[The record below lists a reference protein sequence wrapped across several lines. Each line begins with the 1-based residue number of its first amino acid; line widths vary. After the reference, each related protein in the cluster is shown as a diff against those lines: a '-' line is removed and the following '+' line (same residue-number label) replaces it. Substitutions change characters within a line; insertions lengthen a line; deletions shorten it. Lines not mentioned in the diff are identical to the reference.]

1 MEQMSS
7 KTLSFRHISTATN
20 EAVEYIRKRKN
31 HEIQSLRTRW
41 NKFNK
46 SCMGG
51 IEPNTIYTIV
61 GISGSGKSS
70 FVNTLETDLIDL
82 NSNQDVIVLNFSF
95 EMLSSRQVGR
105 KISSK
110 LRQTT
115 AELYSANNELTD
127 DLLDR
132 VEQTSQQIKSYPIYY
147 VDTPG
152 TVEDIASTINY
163 FYETKAK
170 DKKFVIILD
179 HTLLVEGQNRESA
192 LQVISE
198 LQKLFIKVKK
208 LPNTTIIQLSQMNR
222 NIENPERI
230 NNPSMHYPMRSD
242 ISSADTIFHA
252 SDYVICIHR
261 PELLNIQ
268 QYGPNRLLVK
278 NKVYLHI
285 LKNRDAGECTIL
297 EFDNDL
303 KYNNLI
309 ETIREEE
316 PARKISFSNNNL
328 KKAENYEN
336 IYF

>member
-179 HTLLVEGQNRESA
+179 HTLLVEGQNREST

-285 LKNRDAGECTIL
+285 LKIRDAGECTIL

-316 PARKISFSNNNL
+316 PARKISFSNNN
-328 KKAENYEN
+328 
-336 IYF
+336 

>member
-1 MEQMSS
+1 MEQISS

-268 QYGPNRLLVK
+268 LYGPNRLLVK

-316 PARKISFSNNNL
+316 PARKISFSNNN
-328 KKAENYEN
+328 
-336 IYF
+336 

>member
-1 MEQMSS
+1 MEQNLS
-7 KTLSFRHISTATN
+7 KTLPFRHISSATN
-20 EAVEYIRKRKN
+20 EAVEYIRRRKN
-31 HEIQSLRTRW
+31 HEIISLRTRW

-152 TVEDIASTINY
+152 TVDDIASTINY
-163 FYETKAK
+163 FYENKAK
-170 DKKFVIILD
+170 GKKFVIILD
-179 HTLLVEGQNRESA
+179 HTLLVEGQARETA
-192 LQVISE
+192 LQVISD
-198 LQKLFIKVKK
+198 LQKLFIRVKK
-208 LPNTTIIQLSQMNR
+208 LPDTTIIQLSQMNR
-222 NIENPERI
+222 NIESPERI

-285 LKNRDAGECTIL
+285 LKNRDAGECAIL

-309 ETIREEE
+309 ETIRDEE
-316 PARKISFSNNNL
+316 PVMKISFSNNN
-328 KKAENYEN
+328 
-336 IYF
+336 

>member
-1 MEQMSS
+1 MEQISS
-7 KTLSFRHISTATN
+7 KTLPFRHISTATN

-31 HEIQSLRTRW
+31 HEIISLRTRW

-70 FVNTLETDLIDL
+70 FVNTLETDIIDL
-82 NSNQDVIVLNFSF
+82 NSGQDIIVLDFSF

-105 KISSK
+105 KLSSK

-115 AELYSANNELTD
+115 ADLYSAKDALNDEL
-127 DLLDR
+127 LAK
-132 VEQTSQQIKSYPIYY
+132 VEQTSQQIKSYPVYY

-170 DKKFVIILD
+170 GKKFVIILD
-179 HTLLVEGQNRESA
+179 HTLLVEGQSRESA
-192 LQVISE
+192 LQVISD

-208 LPNTTIIQLSQMNR
+208 LPDTTIIQLSQMNR
-222 NIENPERI
+222 NIESPERI

-268 QYGPNRLLVK
+268 QYGPNRLPVK
-278 NKVYLHI
+278 NKVYLHL
-285 LKNRDAGECTIL
+285 LKNRDAGECMIL

-316 PARKISFSNNNL
+316 PAKRFSFSNNN
-328 KKAENYEN
+328 
-336 IYF
+336 

>member
-309 ETIREEE
+309 EAIREEE
-316 PARKISFSNNNL
+316 PARKISFSNNN
-328 KKAENYEN
+328 
-336 IYF
+336 

>member
-1 MEQMSS
+1 MEQISS

-208 LPNTTIIQLSQMNR
+208 LLNTTIIQLSQMNR

-316 PARKISFSNNNL
+316 PARKISFSNNN
-328 KKAENYEN
+328 
-336 IYF
+336 

>member
-1 MEQMSS
+1 MQIIMEQTSS
-7 KTLSFRHISTATN
+7 KTLSFRHISTATS

-31 HEIQSLRTRW
+31 HEIQSLATRW
-41 NKFNK
+41 KKFNK

-285 LKNRDAGECTIL
+285 LKNRDAGECAIL

-316 PARKISFSNNNL
+316 PARKISFSNNN
-328 KKAENYEN
+328 
-336 IYF
+336 

>member
-82 NSNQDVIVLNFSF
+82 NSNQDVIVLKFSF

-316 PARKISFSNNNL
+316 PARKISFSNNN
-328 KKAENYEN
+328 
-336 IYF
+336 

>member
-1 MEQMSS
+1 MEQIST
-7 KTLSFRHISTATN
+7 KVLTFRHISSATN

-31 HEIQSLRTRW
+31 HEIVSLRTRW
-41 NKFNK
+41 SKFNK

-70 FVNTLETDLIDL
+70 FVNTLESDLIDL
-82 NSNQDVIVLNFSF
+82 NSNQDVVVLNFSF

-105 KISSK
+105 KLSSK

-115 AELYSANNELTD
+115 AQLYSSSR
-127 DLLDR
+127 DLDNTLLEE

-152 TVEDIASTINY
+152 TVADIASTIDY
-163 FYETKAK
+163 FYENKAK
-170 DKKFVIILD
+170 GKKFVIILD

-192 LQVISE
+192 LQVISD
-198 LQKLFIKVKK
+198 LQKLFIRVKK
-208 LPNTTIIQLSQMNR
+208 FPDTTIIQLSQMNR

-268 QYGPNRLLVK
+268 SYGPNRLPVRD
-278 NKVYLHI
+278 KVYLHI
-285 LKNRDAGECTIL
+285 LKNRDAGECSIL

-309 ETIREEE
+309 ETIREDE
-316 PARKISFSNNNL
+316 PVRKISFSNNN
-328 KKAENYEN
+328 
-336 IYF
+336 

>member
-208 LPNTTIIQLSQMNR
+208 LPNTTIIQLSQVNR

-285 LKNRDAGECTIL
+285 LKNRDAGECAIL

-316 PARKISFSNNNL
+316 PARKISFSNNN
-328 KKAENYEN
+328 
-336 IYF
+336 

>member
-1 MEQMSS
+1 MEQIST
-7 KTLSFRHISTATN
+7 KVLTFRHISSATN

-31 HEIQSLRTRW
+31 HEIVSLRTRW

-70 FVNTLETDLIDL
+70 FVNTLESDLIDL
-82 NSNQDVIVLNFSF
+82 NSNQDVVVLNFSF

-105 KISSK
+105 KLSSK

-115 AELYSANNELTD
+115 AQLYSSSS
-127 DLLDR
+127 DLDNTLLEE
-132 VEQTSQQIKSYPIYY
+132 VEETSQQIKSYPIYY

-152 TVEDIASTINY
+152 TVADIASTIDY
-163 FYETKAK
+163 FYENKAK
-170 DKKFVIILD
+170 GKKFVIILD
-179 HTLLVEGQNRESA
+179 HTLLVEDQNRESA
-192 LQVISE
+192 LQVISD
-198 LQKLFIKVKK
+198 LQKLFIRVKK
-208 LPNTTIIQLSQMNR
+208 FPDTTIIQLSQMNR

-268 QYGPNRLLVK
+268 SYGPNRLSVRD
-278 NKVYLHI
+278 KVYLHI
-285 LKNRDAGECTIL
+285 LKNRDAGECSIL

-316 PARKISFSNNNL
+316 PVRKISFSNNN
-328 KKAENYEN
+328 
-336 IYF
+336 

>member
-208 LPNTTIIQLSQMNR
+208 LPNTAIIQLSQMNR

-316 PARKISFSNNNL
+316 PARKISFSNNN
-328 KKAENYEN
+328 
-336 IYF
+336 

>member
-1 MEQMSS
+1 MEQNLSN
-7 KTLSFRHISTATN
+7 TLTFRHISTATT
-20 EAVEYIRKRKN
+20 EAVEYIKQRKN
-31 HEIQSLRTRW
+31 HTIQSLKTRW
-41 NKFNK
+41 NKFNTQ
-46 SCMGG
+46 CMGG

-70 FVNTLETDLIDL
+70 FVNTLENDLIDL
-82 NSNQDVIVLNFSF
+82 NPDQDVIILNFSF

-105 KISSK
+105 KLSSK

-115 AELYSANNELTD
+115 AQLYSANE
-127 DLLDR
+127 DLQDNLLEQ
-132 VEQTSQQIKSYPIYY
+132 VEIASQQIKSYQIYY

-152 TVEDIASTINY
+152 TVSEIASTIDY
-163 FYETKAK
+163 FYNNYAK
-170 DKKFVIILD
+170 GKRFIIILD
-179 HTLLVEGQNRESA
+179 HTLLVEGQELA
-192 LQVISE
+192 LKIISD

-222 NIENPERI
+222 NIEAPDRI

-278 NKVYLHI
+278 NKVYLHL
-285 LKNRDAGECTIL
+285 LKNRDAGECSIL

-309 ETIREEE
+309 ETVREE
-316 PARKISFSNNNL
+316 PAKKISFSKNN
-328 KKAENYEN
+328 
-336 IYF
+336 

>member
-147 VDTPG
+147 VDIPG

-179 HTLLVEGQNRESA
+179 HTLLVEGQNREST

-268 QYGPNRLLVK
+268 QYGPSRLLVK

-316 PARKISFSNNNL
+316 PARKISFSNNN
-328 KKAENYEN
+328 
-336 IYF
+336 

>member
-1 MEQMSS
+1 MEQIST
-7 KTLSFRHISTATN
+7 KTLTFRHISSATN

-31 HEIQSLRTRW
+31 HEIVSLRTRW
-41 NKFNK
+41 SKFNK

-70 FVNTLETDLIDL
+70 FVNTLESDLIDL
-82 NSNQDVIVLNFSF
+82 NSNQDVVVLNFSF

-105 KISSK
+105 KLSSK

-115 AELYSANNELTD
+115 AQLYSSSS
-127 DLLDR
+127 DLDNTLLEE

-147 VDTPG
+147 VDTSG
-152 TVEDIASTINY
+152 TVADIASTIDY
-163 FYETKAK
+163 FYENKAK
-170 DKKFVIILD
+170 GKKFVIILD

-192 LQVISE
+192 LQVISD
-198 LQKLFIKVKK
+198 LQKLFIRVKK
-208 LPNTTIIQLSQMNR
+208 FPDTTIIQLSQMNR

-268 QYGPNRLLVK
+268 SYGPNHLPVRD
-278 NKVYLHI
+278 KVYLHI
-285 LKNRDAGECTIL
+285 LKNRDAGECSIL

-309 ETIREEE
+309 ETIREDE
-316 PARKISFSNNNL
+316 PVRKISFSNNN
-328 KKAENYEN
+328 
-336 IYF
+336 

>member
-1 MEQMSS
+1 MENIST
-7 KTLSFRHISTATN
+7 KTLTFRHISSATN

-31 HEIQSLRTRW
+31 HEIVSLRTRW

-70 FVNTLETDLIDL
+70 FVNTLESDLIDL
-82 NSNQDVIVLNFSF
+82 NSNQDVVVLNFSF

-105 KISSK
+105 KLSSK

-115 AELYSANNELTD
+115 AQLYSSSS
-127 DLLDR
+127 DLDNTLLEE
-132 VEQTSQQIKSYPIYY
+132 VEQTSQQIKAYPIYY

-152 TVEDIASTINY
+152 TVADIASTIDY
-163 FYETKAK
+163 FYENKAK
-170 DKKFVIILD
+170 GKKFVIILD

-192 LQVISE
+192 LQVISD
-198 LQKLFIKVKK
+198 LQKLFIRVKK
-208 LPNTTIIQLSQMNR
+208 FPDTTIIQLSQMNR

-268 QYGPNRLLVK
+268 SYGPNRLPVRD
-278 NKVYLHI
+278 KVYLHI
-285 LKNRDAGECTIL
+285 LKNRDAGECSIL

-309 ETIREEE
+309 ETIREDE
-316 PARKISFSNNNL
+316 PVRKISFSNNN
-328 KKAENYEN
+328 
-336 IYF
+336 

>member
-1 MEQMSS
+1 MEQIST
-7 KTLSFRHISTATN
+7 KTLTFRHISSATN

-31 HEIQSLRTRW
+31 HEIVSLRTRW
-41 NKFNK
+41 SKFNK

-70 FVNTLETDLIDL
+70 FVNTLESDLIDL
-82 NSNQDVIVLNFSF
+82 NSNQDVVVLNFSF

-105 KISSK
+105 KLSSK

-115 AELYSANNELTD
+115 AQLYSSSS
-127 DLLDR
+127 DLDNTLLEE

-147 VDTPG
+147 VDTSG
-152 TVEDIASTINY
+152 TVADIASTIDY
-163 FYETKAK
+163 FYENKAK
-170 DKKFVIILD
+170 GKKFVIILD

-192 LQVISE
+192 LQVISD
-198 LQKLFIKVKK
+198 LQKLFIRVKK
-208 LPNTTIIQLSQMNR
+208 FPDTTIIQLSQMNR

-268 QYGPNRLLVK
+268 SYGPNRLPVRD
-278 NKVYLHI
+278 KVYLHI
-285 LKNRDAGECTIL
+285 LKNRDAGECSIL

-309 ETIREEE
+309 ETIREDE
-316 PARKISFSNNNL
+316 PVRKISFSNNN
-328 KKAENYEN
+328 
-336 IYF
+336 

>member
-1 MEQMSS
+1 MENIST
-7 KTLSFRHISTATN
+7 KTLTFRHISSATN

-31 HEIQSLRTRW
+31 HEIVSLRTRW
-41 NKFNK
+41 SKFNK

-70 FVNTLETDLIDL
+70 FVNTLESDLIDL
-82 NSNQDVIVLNFSF
+82 NSNQDVVVLNFSF

-105 KISSK
+105 KLSSK

-115 AELYSANNELTD
+115 AQLYSSISELD
-127 DLLDR
+127 NSLLEE

-147 VDTPG
+147 VDTSG
-152 TVEDIASTINY
+152 TVADIASTIDY
-163 FYETKAK
+163 FYENKAK
-170 DKKFVIILD
+170 GKKFVIILD
-179 HTLLVEGQNRESA
+179 HTLLVEGQNRENA
-192 LQVISE
+192 LQVISD
-198 LQKLFIKVKK
+198 LQKLFIRVKK
-208 LPNTTIIQLSQMNR
+208 FPDTTIIQLSQMNR

-242 ISSADTIFHA
+242 ISSSDTIFHA

-268 QYGPNRLLVK
+268 SYGPNRLPVRD
-278 NKVYLHI
+278 KVYLHI
-285 LKNRDAGECTIL
+285 LKNRDAGECSIL

-316 PARKISFSNNNL
+316 PVRKISFSNNN
-328 KKAENYEN
+328 
-336 IYF
+336 

>member
-1 MEQMSS
+1 MEQISS

-208 LPNTTIIQLSQMNR
+208 LPNTAIIQLSQMNR

-268 QYGPNRLLVK
+268 RYGPNRLLVK

-309 ETIREEE
+309 ETMREEE
-316 PARKISFSNNNL
+316 LARKISFSNNN
-328 KKAENYEN
+328 
-336 IYF
+336 

>member
-7 KTLSFRHISTATN
+7 KTLLFRHISTATN

-316 PARKISFSNNNL
+316 PARKISFSNNN
-328 KKAENYEN
+328 
-336 IYF
+336 

>member
-46 SCMGG
+46 SCAGG

-179 HTLLVEGQNRESA
+179 HTLLVEGQNREST

-316 PARKISFSNNNL
+316 PARKISFSNNN
-328 KKAENYEN
+328 
-336 IYF
+336 

>member
-1 MEQMSS
+1 MEQNLS
-7 KTLSFRHISTATN
+7 KTLPFRHISSATN
-20 EAVEYIRKRKN
+20 EAVEYIRRRKN
-31 HEIQSLRTRW
+31 HEIISLRTRW

-82 NSNQDVIVLNFSF
+82 NSKQDVIVLNFSF

-105 KISSK
+105 KMSSK
-110 LRQTT
+110 LSPTT
-115 AELYSANNELTD
+115 AELYSANNELDD
-127 DLLDR
+127 DLLAK

-152 TVEDIASTINY
+152 TVDDIASTINY
-163 FYETKAK
+163 FYENKAK
-170 DKKFVIILD
+170 GKKFVIILD
-179 HTLLVEGQNRESA
+179 HTLLVEGQARETA
-192 LQVISE
+192 LQVISD
-198 LQKLFIKVKK
+198 LQKLFIRVKK
-208 LPNTTIIQLSQMNR
+208 LPDTTIIQLSQMNR
-222 NIENPERI
+222 NIESPERI

-285 LKNRDAGECTIL
+285 LKNSDAGECAIL

-309 ETIREEE
+309 ETIRDEE
-316 PARKISFSNNNL
+316 PVMKISFSNNN
-328 KKAENYEN
+328 
-336 IYF
+336 

>member
-147 VDTPG
+147 VDTPD

-316 PARKISFSNNNL
+316 PARKISFSNNN
-328 KKAENYEN
+328 
-336 IYF
+336 

>member
-1 MEQMSS
+1 MEQIST
-7 KTLSFRHISTATN
+7 KTLTFRHISSATN

-31 HEIQSLRTRW
+31 HEIVSLRTRW
-41 NKFNK
+41 SKFNK

-70 FVNTLETDLIDL
+70 FVNTLESDLIDL
-82 NSNQDVIVLNFSF
+82 NSNQDVVVLNFSF

-105 KISSK
+105 KLSSK

-115 AELYSANNELTD
+115 AQLYSSISELD
-127 DLLDR
+127 NSLLEE

-152 TVEDIASTINY
+152 TVADIASTIDY
-163 FYETKAK
+163 FYENKAK
-170 DKKFVIILD
+170 GKKFVIILD

-192 LQVISE
+192 LQVISD
-198 LQKLFIKVKK
+198 LQKLFIRVKK
-208 LPNTTIIQLSQMNR
+208 FPDTTIIQLSQMNR

-230 NNPSMHYPMRSD
+230 NNPSLHYPMRSD

-268 QYGPNRLLVK
+268 SYGPNRLSVRD
-278 NKVYLHI
+278 KVYLHI
-285 LKNRDAGECTIL
+285 LKNRDAGECSIL

-309 ETIREEE
+309 ETIREDE
-316 PARKISFSNNNL
+316 PVRKISFSNNN
-328 KKAENYEN
+328 
-336 IYF
+336 

>member
-1 MEQMSS
+1 MEQTSS
-7 KTLSFRHISTATN
+7 KTLSFRHISTATS

-31 HEIQSLRTRW
+31 HEIQSLATRW
-41 NKFNK
+41 KKFNK

-115 AELYSANNELTD
+115 AELYSTNNELTD

-222 NIENPERI
+222 NIETPERI

-261 PELLNIQ
+261 PELINIQ

-285 LKNRDAGECTIL
+285 LKNRDAGECAIL

-316 PARKISFSNNNL
+316 PARKISFSNNN
-328 KKAENYEN
+328 
-336 IYF
+336 

>member
-1 MEQMSS
+1 MEQISS

-179 HTLLVEGQNRESA
+179 HTLLVEGQSRESA

-316 PARKISFSNNNL
+316 PARKISFSNND
-328 KKAENYEN
+328 
-336 IYF
+336 

>member
-1 MEQMSS
+1 MEQIST
-7 KTLSFRHISTATN
+7 KTLTFRHISSATN

-31 HEIQSLRTRW
+31 HEIVSLRTRW
-41 NKFNK
+41 SKFNK

-70 FVNTLETDLIDL
+70 FVNTLESDLIDL
-82 NSNQDVIVLNFSF
+82 NSNQDVVVLNFSF

-105 KISSK
+105 KLSSK

-115 AELYSANNELTD
+115 AQLYSSSS
-127 DLLDR
+127 DLDNTLLEE

-152 TVEDIASTINY
+152 TVADIASTIDY
-163 FYETKAK
+163 FYENKAK
-170 DKKFVIILD
+170 GKKFVIILD

-242 ISSADTIFHA
+242 ISSADTMFHA

-278 NKVYLHI
+278 NKIYLHI
-285 LKNRDAGECTIL
+285 LKNRDAGECAIL

-316 PARKISFSNNNL
+316 PARKISFSNNN
-328 KKAENYEN
+328 
-336 IYF
+336 

>member
-1 MEQMSS
+1 MEQTST
-7 KTLSFRHISTATN
+7 KTLTFRHISSATN

-31 HEIQSLRTRW
+31 HEIVSLRTRW

-70 FVNTLETDLIDL
+70 FVNTLESDLIDL
-82 NSNQDVIVLNFSF
+82 NSNQDVVVLNFSF

-105 KISSK
+105 KLSSK

-115 AELYSANNELTD
+115 AQLYSSSS
-127 DLLDR
+127 DLDNTLLEE

-152 TVEDIASTINY
+152 TVADIASTIDY
-163 FYETKAK
+163 FYENKAK
-170 DKKFVIILD
+170 GKKFVIILD
-179 HTLLVEGQNRESA
+179 HTLLVEGQNREST
-192 LQVISE
+192 LQVISD
-198 LQKLFIKVKK
+198 LQKLFIRVKK
-208 LPNTTIIQLSQMNR
+208 FPDTTIIQLSQMNR

-268 QYGPNRLLVK
+268 SYGPNRLPVK
-278 NKVYLHI
+278 DKVYLHI
-285 LKNRDAGECTIL
+285 LKNRDAGECSIL

-309 ETIREEE
+309 ETIREDE
-316 PARKISFSNNNL
+316 PVRKISFSNNN
-328 KKAENYEN
+328 
-336 IYF
+336 

>member
-1 MEQMSS
+1 MEQISS

-179 HTLLVEGQNRESA
+179 HTLLVEGQNREST

-208 LPNTTIIQLSQMNR
+208 LSNTTIIQLSQMNR

-316 PARKISFSNNNL
+316 PARKISFSNNN
-328 KKAENYEN
+328 
-336 IYF
+336 

>member
-1 MEQMSS
+1 MEQTSS
-7 KTLSFRHISTATN
+7 KTLSFRHISTATS

-31 HEIQSLRTRW
+31 HEIQSLATRW
-41 NKFNK
+41 KKFNK

-285 LKNRDAGECTIL
+285 LKNRDAGECAIL

-316 PARKISFSNNNL
+316 PVRKISFSNNN
-328 KKAENYEN
+328 
-336 IYF
+336 

>member
-222 NIENPERI
+222 NIESPERI

-316 PARKISFSNNNL
+316 PARKISFSNNN
-328 KKAENYEN
+328 
-336 IYF
+336 

>member
-198 LQKLFIKVKK
+198 LQKLIIKVKK
-208 LPNTTIIQLSQMNR
+208 LHNTTIIQLSQMNR

-316 PARKISFSNNNL
+316 PARKISFSNNN
-328 KKAENYEN
+328 
-336 IYF
+336 

>member
-179 HTLLVEGQNRESA
+179 HTLLVEGQNREST

-316 PARKISFSNNNL
+316 PARKISFSNNN
-328 KKAENYEN
+328 
-336 IYF
+336 

>member
-1 MEQMSS
+1 MEQISS

-82 NSNQDVIVLNFSF
+82 NSNQDIIVLNFSF

-105 KISSK
+105 KLSSK

-115 AELYSANNELTD
+115 AQLYSSISELD
-127 DLLDR
+127 NSLLEE

-152 TVEDIASTINY
+152 TVADIASTIDY
-163 FYETKAK
+163 FYENKAK
-170 DKKFVIILD
+170 GKKFVIILD

-316 PARKISFSNNNL
+316 PARKISFSNNN
-328 KKAENYEN
+328 
-336 IYF
+336 

>member
-1 MEQMSS
+1 MEQIST
-7 KTLSFRHISTATN
+7 KTLTFRHISSATN

-31 HEIQSLRTRW
+31 HEIVSLRTRW
-41 NKFNK
+41 SKFNK

-70 FVNTLETDLIDL
+70 FVNTLESDLIDL
-82 NSNQDVIVLNFSF
+82 NSNQDVVVLNFSF

-105 KISSK
+105 KLSSK

-115 AELYSANNELTD
+115 AQLYSSSS
-127 DLLDR
+127 DLDNTLLEE

-152 TVEDIASTINY
+152 TVADIASTIDY
-163 FYETKAK
+163 FYENKAK
-170 DKKFVIILD
+170 GKKFVIILD

-192 LQVISE
+192 LQVISD
-198 LQKLFIKVKK
+198 LQKLFIRVKK
-208 LPNTTIIQLSQMNR
+208 FPDTTIIQLSQMNR

-268 QYGPNRLLVK
+268 SYGPNRLPVRD
-278 NKVYLHI
+278 KVYLNI
-285 LKNRDAGECTIL
+285 LNNRDAGECSIL

-303 KYNNLI
+303 NYNNLI
-309 ETIREEE
+309 
-316 PARKISFSNNNL
+316 
-328 KKAENYEN
+328 
-336 IYF
+336 